1 MQSLIEANKPRAV
14 LIAAACASRL
24 NAQGVQ
30 SAWTGYHAS
39 EGLEGELVQDT
50 LLRYA
55 RPGTGREGDNFA
67 LLFFRNPKLTDVS
80 TVNFGDEIPVEK
92 NIVERFSEPIEKV
105 KGIAYED
112 TVEHTFT
119 KTTSLQEA
127 FKVGAELAVKAYFK
141 ASYSGVEGGA
151 EVSAKLTAEYSR
163 QWGESE
169 TTTNRVERHISLP
182 EDYEGKVVYEAIRSI
197 DKVQRKVTATSNL
210 EYEVSFV
217 SGPTTP
223 PENHPLIEANWQ
235 SLEEFLSVAI
245 GYAAADKALYHNFI
259 NNQISHEEVYAI
271 KEAGKQSIEFLV
283 DYDNVQSQEIRIV

>member
-1 MQSLIEANKPRAV
+1 MQSLIEANKPRAI

-197 DKVQRKVTATSNL
+197 DKVQRQVTATSNL

-217 SGPTTP
+217 SGPTIP
-223 PENHPLIEANWQ
+223 PENHPLIEANWE
-235 SLEEFLSVAI
+235 SLDEFLSIAK
-245 GYAAADKALYHNFI
+245 GYAAADKALYHEFI
-259 NNQISHEEVYAI
+259 NNAITAGEVQAI
-271 KEAGKQSIEFLV
+271 QDAGKQSIEFLV
-283 DYDNVQSQEIRIV
+283 DYDHVQTQEINIV

>member
-1 MQSLIEANKPRAV
+1 MEQSLIDANKPRAI
-14 LIAAACASRL
+14 LIASAVASRL
-24 NAQGVQ
+24 TAGGRQ
-30 SAWTGYHAS
+30 SVWTGYQAS
-39 EGLEGELVQDT
+39 EGLEGELLQDT

-55 RPGTGREGDNFA
+55 RPGTGRERENFA
-67 LLFFRNPKLTDVS
+67 LLFFRNPKLTDVQ
-80 TVNFGDEIPVEK
+80 TVDFGEEIPIEK

-112 TVEHTFT
+112 TIEHTFT

-182 EDYEGKVVYEAIRSI
+182 EDYEGKVVYEAIRSF
-197 DKVQRKVTATSNL
+197 DHVCLLYTSP
-210 EYEVSFV
+210 SPRD
-217 SGPTTP
+217 S
-223 PENHPLIEANWQ
+223 
-235 SLEEFLSVAI
+235 
-245 GYAAADKALYHNFI
+245 
-259 NNQISHEEVYAI
+259 
-271 KEAGKQSIEFLV
+271 
-283 DYDNVQSQEIRIV
+283 